1 MMSYGINQIG
11 IPKGQSGWISKL
23 NPLNWFK
30 KEEPKEK
37 YLGSWSLQPITEDNT
52 YYDQILNSL
61 LQQGVP
67 LEEAKRSAAMSDR
80 MAKETKVFSS
90 SEESTQSLNRNGR
103 HLGTIIKGDIMNLNT
118 TEQGDSIWSYV
129 SSLNYPHL
137 NNGTTIAIDAI
148 KNADSDDY
156 HYKYDIWENGKRKTE
171 YGDGQV
177 PSHIRPYLDKVNA
190 AASKGIKRGTNGL

>member
-1 MMSYGINQIG
+1 MIGVNQIG

-30 KEEPKEK
+30 KEEPEEK

-52 YYDQILNSL
+52 YYDQILNNL

-90 SEESTQSLNRNGR
+90 TAESSQSLDRNGN
-103 HLGTIIKGDIMNLNT
+103 HLGTLSKGDNMNLVT
-118 TEQGDSIWSYV
+118 TEQGDSIWHYGSM
-129 SSLNYPHL
+129 LRYPHL
-137 NNGTTIAIDAI
+137 NKHTEINVKAS
-148 KNADSDDY
+148 KNADSNDY
-156 HYKYDIWENGKRKTE
+156 HYKYDIWEDGKHKTE

-177 PSHIRPYLDKVNA
+177 PSHIRSYLDKVNA

>member
-1 MMSYGINQIG
+1 MIGVNQIG

-30 KEEPKEK
+30 KEEPEEK

-52 YYDQILNSL
+52 YYNQILNNL

-67 LEEAKRSAAMSDR
+67 LEEAKRSAAMEDR
-80 MAKETKVFSS
+80 MSKETKVFSYSAES
-90 SEESTQSLNRNGR
+90 SKSLERNGR
-103 HLGTIIKGDIMNLNT
+103 HLGTINKGDTMSLST
-118 TEQGDSIWSYV
+118 TEQGDSIWSYG
-129 SSLNYPHL
+129 SKLDYPHL
-137 NNGTTIAIDAI
+137 NKNVEIFVDAT
-148 KNADSDDY
+148 KYADSDDY
-156 HYKYDIWENGKRKTE
+156 HYDYNIIENGKRKTE

-177 PSHIRPYLDKVNA
+177 PSHIRSYLDKINA